1 MDDMVD
7 EQNKSLDLCA
17 KYSIARV
24 ELLKLYLD
32 TRVSPVLCHVVSPR
46 PIFFPH
52 TTGNAKT
59 TAFHEAPNI
68 F

>member
-1 MDDMVD
+1 MNRIRVLVFA
-7 EQNKSLDLCA
+7 QNN
-17 KYSIARV
+17 SIARV